1 VIENLMIRLKSLL
14 AFFLVCFG
22 TLPGQ
27 QYTLTLSL
35 DGPDPDDRY
44 GPFEL
49 IRFGQMDHLGT
60 TIYGSDFAGA
70 QGRRLGSMNI
80 FDDSYQGALYEFSP
94 NTGGNNPL
102 THRNASLAIK
112 VESPGS
118 WQLAVSVQK
127 HGDPSVRTDQLLFK
141 EDRQREY
148 TPFSQASRT
157 IARGGGGIHHLYYD
171 LALRVEPD
179 DEPGNYGWQIIYVI
193 IEY

>member
-1 VIENLMIRLKSLL
+1 MIRVICLL

-22 TLPGQ
+22 PLPGQ
-27 QYTLTLSL
+27 QHTLSLSL

-44 GPFEL
+44 SAFEL
-49 IRFGQMDHLGT
+49 IRFGRMDHLGT

-70 QGRRLGSMNI
+70 QGRRLGSVNI
-80 FDDSYQGALYEFSP
+80 FDDSYRGALYEFSP

-102 THRNASLAIK
+102 SHRNASLAVK

-127 HGDPSVRTDQLLFK
+127 HGHPSVRTDQLLFK
-141 EDRQREY
+141 EDRQWEY

-157 IARGGGGIHHLYYD
+157 IARGGAGIHHLYYD